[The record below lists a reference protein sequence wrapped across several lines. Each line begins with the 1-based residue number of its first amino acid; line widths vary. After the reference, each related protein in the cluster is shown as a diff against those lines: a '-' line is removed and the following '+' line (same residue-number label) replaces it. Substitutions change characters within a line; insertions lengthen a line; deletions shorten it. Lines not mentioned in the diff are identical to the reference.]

1 MEGRWGENPPK
12 TQGQKPPPLLQ
23 TSASHAVT
31 SYKSRIK
38 GWRGTAKRSLA
49 WGIPRVAGWKGPYWL
64 FTHGRS
70 DASQAGVG
78 DGPALPSLMQRT
90 TEREGKVGQAPKGLG
105 LQRAW
110 GSRRHPTHHR
120 APARLHR
127 FGHGQRSHRCGREIE
142 LGGNT
147 GRGGTL
153 ICASP
158 LPRPF

>member
-12 TQGQKPPPLLQ
+12 TQGQKPPPSCKPVPVMLSL
-23 TSASHAVT
+23 AIRAAL
-31 SYKSRIK
+31 R
-38 GWRGTAKRSLA
+38 GWRGTGNRSLA

-64 FTHGRS
+64 FTHGQS
-70 DASQAGVG
+70 DASQAGVS
-78 DGPALPSLMQRT
+78 DGPALPSLVQRT

-127 FGHGQRSHRCGREIE
+127 FGHGQRSHRCGRKME
-142 LGGNT
+142 LG
-147 GRGGTL
+147 
-153 ICASP
+153 
-158 LPRPF
+158 